1 MLISDVNLYLS
12 SVSTTPELEAAL
24 TVWTKHTI
32 PNYVEHCQLK
42 SDEEPTTLG
51 TRLQAFC
58 KVHFHIFDHMT
69 TDQHRKLYWKGR
81 ETYHP
86 RLILVKIWVYIFLV
100 TYVVSMSITDYY
112 MVQEEAIVRGV
123 SDSLDRMTPQSL
135 TPKWL
140 SPRENDSLSNDCLAE
155 HKPP

>member
-1 MLISDVNLYLS
+1 
-12 SVSTTPELEAAL
+12 
-24 TVWTKHTI
+24 
-32 PNYVEHCQLK
+32 
-42 SDEEPTTLG
+42 
-51 TRLQAFC
+51 
-58 KVHFHIFDHMT
+58 
-69 TDQHRKLYWKGR
+69 
-81 ETYHP
+81 
-86 RLILVKIWVYIFLV
+86 
-100 TYVVSMSITDYY
+100 MSITDYY